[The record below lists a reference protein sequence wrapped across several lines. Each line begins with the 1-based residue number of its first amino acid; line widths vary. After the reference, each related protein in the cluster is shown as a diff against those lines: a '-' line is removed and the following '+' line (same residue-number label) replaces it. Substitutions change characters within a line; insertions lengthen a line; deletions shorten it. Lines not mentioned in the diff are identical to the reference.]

1 MNIGSA
7 YGGTGEDTRGWALCD
22 APNLVYALLKL
33 GLADNL
39 QVIQAVNYMVNL
51 IEDFGWPCAVSPE
64 LGSFRGPGRKNDPC
78 PYANLIMMKVLS
90 LSPEGRNHP
99 AAKTGSETL
108 LSLWQNRQKQHPYI
122 FYMGTDFCKLKAPLI
137 WYDILHVLD
146 VLSAFP
152 SVIKDSRFQAMLETA
167 LQKMTPDRT
176 FIPESIYLP
185 YKNWDFGQ
193 KKDPSR
199 WITFL
204 MYRIMQRA
212 EIV

>member
-1 MNIGSA
+1 
-7 YGGTGEDTRGWALCD
+7 
-22 APNLVYALLKL
+22 
-33 GLADNL
+33 
-39 QVIQAVNYMVNL
+39 
-51 IEDFGWPCAVSPE
+51 
-64 LGSFRGPGRKNDPC
+64 
-78 PYANLIMMKVLS
+78 
-90 LSPEGRNHP
+90 
-99 AAKTGSETL
+99 
-108 LSLWQNRQKQHPYI
+108 
-122 FYMGTDFCKLKAPLI
+122 MGTDFCKLKAPLI

-152 SVIKDSRFQAMLETA
+152 SVIKDPRFQAMLETA